1 MTGQELSALLS
12 RHRVALILGIIVIL
26 LGAMGFFG
34 YEKYQRH
41 QIEKAAVLYNEL
53 ADTMLQGQNSTARAS
68 AETLIDHYAHTPY
81 GIMARFFL
89 ARLDVESKQIPAAEK
104 TLSAVM
110 ENASAPRGM
119 RSLARMYLA
128 RLYVDQ
134 HQPQKALGLLQKT
147 DPAFASVADEIK
159 GDAYASLKQVSKA
172 DQAYHTAMKA
182 LPETDP
188 YRTYLQMKIA
198 NIGVAP

>member
-12 RHRVALILGIIVIL
+12 RHRVALIVGVIVIL
-26 LGAMGFFG
+26 LAAMGFFG

-41 QIEKAAVLYNEL
+41 QTEKAAVLYNEL
-53 ADTMLQGQNSTARAS
+53 VDTMLQGQNSTARAS
-68 AETLIDHYAHTPY
+68 ADTLIHQYGSTAY

-89 ARLDVESKQIPAAEK
+89 ARLDMDSKQVPAAEQS
-104 TLSAVM
+104 LSAVM
-110 ENASAPRGM
+110 DDSSAPRGM
-119 RSLARMYLA
+119 RSLARLDLA

-134 HQPQKALGLLQKT
+134 HKPQNALNLLQKS
-147 DPAFASVADEIK
+147 DSAFAAIADEIK
-159 GDAYASLKQVSKA
+159 GDAYASLQQVSKA
-172 DQAYHTAMKA
+172 DQAYQAAMKA

-188 YRTYLQMKIA
+188 YRSYLQMKIA